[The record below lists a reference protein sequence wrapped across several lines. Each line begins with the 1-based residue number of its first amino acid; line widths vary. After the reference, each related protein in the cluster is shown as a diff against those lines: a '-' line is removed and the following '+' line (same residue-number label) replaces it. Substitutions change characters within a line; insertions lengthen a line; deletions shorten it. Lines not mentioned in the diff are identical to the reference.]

1 MIARKKTYNSI
12 ARLFRSKPSHLICF
26 FFSKDGRQIRKLK
39 QKPGQRHPAEY
50 FHSSKLVWNLVVLRQ
65 KP

>member
-26 FFSKDGRQIRKLK
+26 FSKDGRQIRKLK

-50 FHSSKLVWNLVVLRQ
+50 FYNSKLVWNLVVLRQ
-65 KP
+65 KR